1 MTTDSNKPSETPVRP
16 SLAPPVEDKP
26 VSMAYVNR
34 VIRAKLRRRGEQEH
48 FGLNIYPMMDMLTIL
63 LVYMMAIFA
72 TSSAAAVQESQELR
86 IPYSTSKVELDDALP
101 VQISRS
107 EVVVDGKS
115 VLELRNGIVDPS
127 LKQGGSSGFL
137 ITPLYKSLSDIRDRK
152 KRTAA
157 RFQNQPFVGNVQIIA
172 DKRTP
177 YRTLSEIIYT
187 LGQTEF
193 NNLRFVVNKK
203 AE

>member
-1 MTTDSNKPSETPVRP
+1 VANESSRP
-16 SLAPPVEDKP
+16 PRDSLAPPVAEKP
-26 VSMAYVNR
+26 ASMSYVNR
-34 VIRAKLRRRGEQEH
+34 IVRAKLRRRPEPEH

-63 LVYMMAIFA
+63 LVYMMALFA
-72 TSSAAAVQESQELR
+72 TSSAAAIQQSSELR
-86 IPYSTSKVELDDALP
+86 IPYSTSQVEMSEALG

-107 EVVVDGKS
+107 GVAVDGKP

-137 ITPLYKSLSDIRDRK
+137 ITPLYKTLSDIRDRK
-152 KRTAA
+152 KRTAQKFA
-157 RFQNQPFVGNVQIIA
+157 NQPFVGNVQIIA

-177 YRTLSEIIYT
+177 YRTLSEVIYT

-193 NNLRFVVNKK
+193 KNLRFVVNKK
-203 AE
+203 TK

>member
-1 MTTDSNKPSETPVRP
+1 MAHESSRPPRDSI
-16 SLAPPVEDKP
+16 APPVAEKP
-26 VSMAYVNR
+26 VSMSHVNR
-34 VIRAKLRRRGEQEH
+34 VVRAKLRRRPEPEH

-72 TSSAAAVQESQELR
+72 TSSAAAVQESSELR
-86 IPYSTSKVELDDALP
+86 IPYSTSKVEVAEALG

-107 EVVVDGKS
+107 AVVVDGKP

-137 ITPLYKSLSDIRDRK
+137 IMPLYKTLSEIRDRK

-157 RFQNQPFVGNVQIIA
+157 KFANQPFVGDVQIIA

-177 YRTLSEIIYT
+177 YRTLSEVIYT

-193 NNLRFVVNKK
+193 KNLRFVVNKK
-203 AE
+203 SQ

>member
-1 MTTDSNKPSETPVRP
+1 MANESSRP
-16 SLAPPVEDKP
+16 PRDSLAPPVAEKP
-26 VSMAYVNR
+26 ASMSYVNR
-34 VIRAKLRRRGEQEH
+34 IVRAKLRRRPEPEH

-72 TSSAAAVQESQELR
+72 TSSAAAVQESSELR
-86 IPYSTSKVELDDALP
+86 IPYSTSKVELSDSLG

-107 EVVVDGKS
+107 SVVVDGKP

-137 ITPLYKSLSDIRDRK
+137 ITPLYKTLSEIRNRK
-152 KRTAA
+152 KRTAQ
-157 RFQNQPFVGNVQIIA
+157 RFTNQPFVGDVQIIA

-177 YRTLSEIIYT
+177 YRTLSEVIYT

-193 NNLRFVVNKK
+193 KNLRFVVNKK
-203 AE
+203 NQ

>member
-1 MTTDSNKPSETPVRP
+1 MANESSRPPRDSI
-16 SLAPPVEDKP
+16 APPVAEKP
-26 VSMAYVNR
+26 VSMSHVNR
-34 VIRAKLRRRGEQEH
+34 VVRAKLRRRPEPEH

-72 TSSAAAVQESQELR
+72 TSSAAAVQESSELR
-86 IPYSTSKVELDDALP
+86 IPYSTSKVEVAEALG

-107 EVVVDGKS
+107 AVVVDGKP

-137 ITPLYKSLSDIRDRK
+137 IMPLYKTLSEIRDRK

-157 RFQNQPFVGNVQIIA
+157 KFANQPFVGDVQIIA

-177 YRTLSEIIYT
+177 YRTLSEVIYT

-193 NNLRFVVNKK
+193 KNLRFVVNKK
-203 AE
+203 SQ

>member
-1 MTTDSNKPSETPVRP
+1 VANESSRPPRDSI
-16 SLAPPVEDKP
+16 APPVSEKP
-26 VSMAYVNR
+26 VSMSHVNR
-34 VIRAKLRRRGEQEH
+34 VVRAKLRRRPEPEH

-72 TSSAAAVQESQELR
+72 TSSAAAVQESSELR
-86 IPYSTSKVELDDALP
+86 IPYSTSKVEVSEALG

-107 EVVVDGKS
+107 SIAVDGKP
-115 VLELRNGIVDPS
+115 VLELRSGIVDPS

-137 ITPLYKSLSDIRDRK
+137 ITPLYKTLSEIRDRK

-157 RFQNQPFVGNVQIIA
+157 KFANQPFVGEVQIIA

-177 YRTLSEIIYT
+177 YRTLSEVIYT

-193 NNLRFVVNKK
+193 KNLRFVVNKK
-203 AE
+203 SQ

>member
-1 MTTDSNKPSETPVRP
+1 MANESSKPPRD
-16 SLAPPVEDKP
+16 SLAPPVSEKP

-34 VIRAKLRRRGEQEH
+34 VVRAKLRRRPEAEH

-72 TSSAAAVQESQELR
+72 TSSASAVQESSELR
-86 IPYSTSKVELDDALP
+86 IPYSTSKVELSEALA

-107 EVVVDGKS
+107 GVAVDGEP

-137 ITPLYKSLSDIRDRK
+137 IMPLYKTLGEIRDRK
-152 KRTAA
+152 KRTAQ
-157 RFQNQPFVGNVQIIA
+157 RFANQPFVGDVQVIA
-172 DKRTP
+172 DRRTP
-177 YRTLSEIIYT
+177 YRTLSEVVYT

-193 NNLRFVVNKK
+193 KNLRFVVNKRT
-203 AE
+203 E

>member
-1 MTTDSNKPSETPVRP
+1 MTTNEGKPPTRN
-16 SLAPPVEDKP
+16 SLAPPIEDEA

-34 VIRAKLRRRGEQEH
+34 VVRAKLRRRAEPEH

-63 LVYMMAIFA
+63 LVYMMAMFA
-72 TSSAAAVQESQELR
+72 TSSAAAVQESSELR
-86 IPYSTSKVELDDALP
+86 IPYSTSKVELSDALA

-137 ITPLYKSLSDIRDRK
+137 ITPLYKKLSEIRDRK
-152 KRTAA
+152 KRTAQ
-157 RFQNQPFVGNVQIIA
+157 RFANQPFVGNVQIIA

-177 YRTLSEIIYT
+177 YRTLSEVIYT

-193 NNLRFVVNKK
+193 KNLRFVVNKK
-203 AE
+203 SE

>member
-1 MTTDSNKPSETPVRP
+1 MANESSRPPRDSI
-16 SLAPPVEDKP
+16 APPVEEQP
-26 VSMAYVNR
+26 VSMSHVNR
-34 VIRAKLRRRGEQEH
+34 VVRAKLRRRPEPEH

-72 TSSAAAVQESQELR
+72 TSSAAAVQESSELR
-86 IPYSTSKVELDDALP
+86 IPYSTSKVEVAEAIG

-107 EVVVDGKS
+107 GIVVDGKP

-137 ITPLYKSLSDIRDRK
+137 ITPLYKTLSEIRDRK

-157 RFQNQPFVGNVQIIA
+157 KFANQPFVGDVQIIA

-177 YRTLSEIIYT
+177 YRTLSEVIYT

-193 NNLRFVVNKK
+193 KNLRFVVNKK
-203 AE
+203 SQ

>member
-1 MTTDSNKPSETPVRP
+1 MANESSRP
-16 SLAPPVEDKP
+16 PRDSLAPPVADKP
-26 VSMAYVNR
+26 VSMSHVNR
-34 VIRAKLRRRGEQEH
+34 VVRAKLRRRPEPEH

-72 TSSAAAVQESQELR
+72 TSSAAAVQESAELR
-86 IPYSTSKVELDDALP
+86 IPYSTSQVEVSEALA

-107 EVVVDGKS
+107 SIVVDGKP

-137 ITPLYKSLSDIRDRK
+137 ITPLYKTLSEIRDRK

-157 RFQNQPFVGNVQIIA
+157 RFANQPFVGNVQVIA

-177 YRTLSEIIYT
+177 YRTLSEVIYT

-193 NNLRFVVNKK
+193 KNLRFVVNKK
-203 AE
+203 TQ

>member
-1 MTTDSNKPSETPVRP
+1 MS
-16 SLAPPVEDKP
+16 
-26 VSMAYVNR
+26 YVNR
-34 VIRAKLRRRGEQEH
+34 IVRAKLRRRPEPEH

-72 TSSAAAVQESQELR
+72 TSSAAAVQESSELR
-86 IPYSTSKVELDDALP
+86 IPYSTSQVEVSEALGI
-101 VQISRS
+101 QISRS
-107 EVVVDGKS
+107 SVAVDGKP

-137 ITPLYKSLSDIRDRK
+137 ITPLYKTLSEIRDRK
-152 KRTAA
+152 KRTAQ
-157 RFQNQPFVGNVQIIA
+157 RFTNQPFVGDVQIIA

-177 YRTLSEIIYT
+177 YRTLSEVIYT

-193 NNLRFVVNKK
+193 KNLRFVVNKK
-203 AE
+203 SE

>member
-1 MTTDSNKPSETPVRP
+1 VANESSTPPRD
-16 SLAPPVEDKP
+16 SLAPPVADKP
-26 VSMAYVNR
+26 ASMSYVNR
-34 VIRAKLRRRGEQEH
+34 IVRAKLRRRPEPEH

-72 TSSAAAVQESQELR
+72 TSSAAAVQESSELR
-86 IPYSTSKVELDDALP
+86 IPYSTSQVEVSEALG

-107 EVVVDGKS
+107 SVVVDGKPI
-115 VLELRNGIVDPS
+115 LELRNGIVDPS

-137 ITPLYKSLSDIRDRK
+137 ITPLYKTLGDIRDRK
-152 KRTAA
+152 KRTAQ
-157 RFQNQPFVGNVQIIA
+157 RFTNQPFVGDVQIIA

-177 YRTLSEIIYT
+177 YRTLSEVIYT

-193 NNLRFVVNKK
+193 KNLRFVVNKK
-203 AE
+203 NQ

>member
-1 MTTDSNKPSETPVRP
+1 MANESSTPPRD
-16 SLAPPVEDKP
+16 SLAPPVADKP
-26 VSMAYVNR
+26 ASMSYVNR
-34 VIRAKLRRRGEQEH
+34 IVRAKLRRRPEPEH

-72 TSSAAAVQESQELR
+72 TSSAAAVQESSELR
-86 IPYSTSKVELDDALP
+86 IPYSTSKVEVSEALG

-107 EVVVDGKS
+107 SVVVDGKP

-137 ITPLYKSLSDIRDRK
+137 ITPLYKTLGEIRDRK
-152 KRTAA
+152 KRTAQ
-157 RFQNQPFVGNVQIIA
+157 RFTNQPFVGDVQIIA

-177 YRTLSEIIYT
+177 YRTLSEVIYT

-193 NNLRFVVNKK
+193 KNLRFVVNKK
-203 AE
+203 NQ

>member
-1 MTTDSNKPSETPVRP
+1 MADESSRPPRDSI
-16 SLAPPVEDKP
+16 APPVAEKP
-26 VSMAYVNR
+26 VSMSHVNR
-34 VIRAKLRRRGEQEH
+34 VVRAKLRRRAEPEH

-72 TSSAAAVQESQELR
+72 TSSAAAVQESSELR
-86 IPYSTSKVELDDALP
+86 IPYSTSKVEVAEALP

-107 EVVVDGKS
+107 GIVVDGKP
-115 VLELRNGIVDPS
+115 VLDLRNGIVDPS

-137 ITPLYKSLSDIRDRK
+137 ITPLYKTLSEIRDRK

-157 RFQNQPFVGNVQIIA
+157 RFANRPFIGNVQIIA

-177 YRTLSEIIYT
+177 YRTLSEVIYT

-193 NNLRFVVNKK
+193 KNLRFVANKK
-203 AE
+203 AQ

>member
-1 MTTDSNKPSETPVRP
+1 MAEETKSSRP
-16 SLAPPVEDKP
+16 PRDSLAPPVAEKP
-26 VSMAYVNR
+26 VSMSHVNR
-34 VIRAKLRRRGEQEH
+34 VVRAKLRRRAEPEH

-72 TSSAAAVQESQELR
+72 TSSAAAVQESAELR
-86 IPYSTSKVELDDALP
+86 IPYSTSQVEVSEALG

-107 EVVVDGKS
+107 GIVVDGKP
-115 VLELRNGIVDPS
+115 VLDLRNGIVDPS

-137 ITPLYKSLSDIRDRK
+137 ITPLYKTLSEIRDRK

-157 RFQNQPFVGNVQIIA
+157 RYANQPFVGNVQIIA

-177 YRTLSEIIYT
+177 YRTLSEVIYT

-193 NNLRFVVNKK
+193 KNLRFIVNKK
-203 AE
+203 SQ

>member
-1 MTTDSNKPSETPVRP
+1 MANESSKPPRD
-16 SLAPPVEDKP
+16 SLAPPVEEQP
-26 VSMAYVNR
+26 ASMSYVNR
-34 VIRAKLRRRGEQEH
+34 IVRAKLRRRPEPEH

-72 TSSAAAVQESQELR
+72 TSSAAAVQESSELR
-86 IPYSTSKVELDDALP
+86 IPYSTSKVELSDALGI
-101 VQISRS
+101 QISRS
-107 EVVVDGKS
+107 SVAVDGKP

-137 ITPLYKSLSDIRDRK
+137 ITPLYKTLSEIRDRK
-152 KRTAA
+152 KRTAQ
-157 RFQNQPFVGNVQIIA
+157 RFTNQPFVGDVQIIA

-177 YRTLSEIIYT
+177 YRTLSEVIYT

-193 NNLRFVVNKK
+193 KNLRFVVNKQNQ
-203 AE
+203 

>member
-1 MTTDSNKPSETPVRP
+1 MANESSRPPRDSI
-16 SLAPPVEDKP
+16 APPVAEKP
-26 VSMAYVNR
+26 VSMSHVNR
-34 VIRAKLRRRGEQEH
+34 VVRAKLRRRPEPEH

-72 TSSAAAVQESQELR
+72 TSSAAAVQESAELR
-86 IPYSTSKVELDDALP
+86 IPYSTSKVEVAEALG

-107 EVVVDGKS
+107 GIVVDGKP

-137 ITPLYKSLSDIRDRK
+137 ITPLYKTLSEIRDRK

-157 RFQNQPFVGNVQIIA
+157 RFANQPFVGNVQIIA

-177 YRTLSEIIYT
+177 YRTLSEVIYT

-193 NNLRFVVNKK
+193 KNLRFIVNKK
-203 AE
+203 SQ

>member
-1 MTTDSNKPSETPVRP
+1 MADDKKPMVTD
-16 SLAPPVEDKP
+16 SLAPPVAEKA
-26 VSMAYVNR
+26 VSMSYVNR
-34 VIRAKLRRRGEQEH
+34 VVRAKLRRRGEPEH

-72 TSSAAAVQESQELR
+72 TSSAAAVQESSELR
-86 IPYSTSKVELDDALP
+86 IPYSTSKVELAEALS

-107 EVVVDGKS
+107 GVVVDGKP

-137 ITPLYKSLSDIRDRK
+137 ITPLYKTLGEIRDRK
-152 KRTAA
+152 KRTAQ
-157 RFQNQPFVGNVQIIA
+157 RFSNQPFVGDVQIIA

-177 YRTLSEIIYT
+177 FRTLSEVIYT

-193 NNLRFVVNKK
+193 KNLRFVANKK
-203 AE
+203 SE

>member
-1 MTTDSNKPSETPVRP
+1 MADESSTPPRD
-16 SLAPPVEDKP
+16 SLAPPIADKP
-26 VSMAYVNR
+26 ASMSYVNR
-34 VIRAKLRRRGEQEH
+34 IVRAKLRRRPEPEH

-63 LVYMMAIFA
+63 LVYMMALFA
-72 TSSAAAVQESQELR
+72 TSSAAAVQESSELR
-86 IPYSTSKVELDDALP
+86 IPYSTSKVEVSEALG

-107 EVVVDGKS
+107 SVVVDGKP

-137 ITPLYKSLSDIRDRK
+137 ITPLYKTLGEIRDRK
-152 KRTAA
+152 KRTAQ
-157 RFQNQPFVGNVQIIA
+157 RFTNQPFVGDVQIIA

-177 YRTLSEIIYT
+177 YRTLSEVIYT

-193 NNLRFVVNKK
+193 KNLRFVVNKK
-203 AE
+203 NQ

>member
-1 MTTDSNKPSETPVRP
+1 VANESSTPPRD
-16 SLAPPVEDKP
+16 SLAPPVADKP
-26 VSMAYVNR
+26 ASMSYVNR
-34 VIRAKLRRRGEQEH
+34 IVRAKLRRRPEPEH

-72 TSSAAAVQESQELR
+72 TSSAAAVQESSELR
-86 IPYSTSKVELDDALP
+86 IPYSTSQVEVSEALG

-107 EVVVDGKS
+107 SVVVDGKPI
-115 VLELRNGIVDPS
+115 LELRNGIVDPS

-137 ITPLYKSLSDIRDRK
+137 ITPLYKTLGEIRDRK
-152 KRTAA
+152 KRTAQ
-157 RFQNQPFVGNVQIIA
+157 RFTNQPFVGDVQIIA

-177 YRTLSEIIYT
+177 YRTLSEVIYT

-193 NNLRFVVNKK
+193 KNLRFVVNKK
-203 AE
+203 NQ